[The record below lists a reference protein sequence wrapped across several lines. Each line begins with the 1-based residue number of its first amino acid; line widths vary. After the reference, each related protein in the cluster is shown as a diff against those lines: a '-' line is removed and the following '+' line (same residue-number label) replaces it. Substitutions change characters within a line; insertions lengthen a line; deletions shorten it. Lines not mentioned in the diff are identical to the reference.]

1 MLIEFSVKNFLS
13 FKDKVTLSM
22 EKGNGD
28 EKLENVF
35 TKNDVD
41 LLRTTAIYGANASGK
56 TNILKAFTCAILMI
70 RNSNFMNTTNK
81 WFSIKPFLFDKKT
94 SKEPSEFEFIFIVN
108 DVKYRYFFSADANK
122 IYDEVLDAYYTQKP
136 TNIFTRTN
144 TNDYEFNS
152 DKAKLES
159 IAAKNT
165 ENKLFLTTAT
175 TWNYDKTKD
184 AFLWFSEKIDTYDS
198 FDKISDQ
205 DLIEY
210 SKNDGKLKEFALKLL
225 KEADIFIKDIH
236 VDYEEKEMDN
246 AMMDMLIPPL
256 ARTNGTFKMSNV
268 RIELE
273 HEITDENKN
282 KHIEKLVFVFIIIL
296 NISLLAPYI
305 NMDKLS
311 IISQYHNLKIYTSK
325 KELNEKD
332 KVKISGAYYYLR
344 GVEDKIIDNLL
355 TKEDI
360 NNILSF
366 NEKKYYDDEYYHAM
380 VNDINI
386 SGYDKLNEVN
396 IYEYDINNIIKY
408 NDITIDISHII
419 NNDTLNNFENYIKN
433 NNEIIIDNKQKLVI
447 KSISINYNKYTN
459 EYKYLSIEGYL
470 LKKD

>member
-70 RNSNFMNTTNK
+70 RNSNFMNATGK
-81 WFSIKPFLFDKKT
+81 WFLIKPFLFDKKT
-94 SKEPSEFEFIFIVN
+94 SKEPSEFEFIFITN

-122 IYDEVLDAYYTQKP
+122 IYDEILDAYYTQKP

-144 TNDYEFNS
+144 TNDYEFNN

-210 SKNDGKLKEFALKLL
+210 SKNDGELKNFALKLL

-236 VDYEEKEMDN
+236 VDYEEKEMVL
-246 AMMDMLIPPL
+246 MQ
-256 ARTNGTFKMSNV
+256 
-268 RIELE
+268 IEFL
-273 HEITDENKN
+273 
-282 KHIEKLVFVFIIIL
+282 
-296 NISLLAPYI
+296 
-305 NMDKLS
+305 
-311 IISQYHNLKIYTSK
+311 
-325 KELNEKD
+325 
-332 KVKISGAYYYLR
+332 YLM
-344 GVEDKIIDNLL
+344 I
-355 TKEDI
+355 
-360 NNILSF
+360 
-366 NEKKYYDDEYYHAM
+366 H
-380 VNDINI
+380 
-386 SGYDKLNEVN
+386 
-396 IYEYDINNIIKY
+396 
-408 NDITIDISHII
+408 H
-419 NNDTLNNFENYIKN
+419 
-433 NNEIIIDNKQKLVI
+433 
-447 KSISINYNKYTN
+447 
-459 EYKYLSIEGYL
+459 
-470 LKKD
+470 